1 MRREKT
7 TLLRKL
13 SMYGFDL
20 VTGSHNFF
28 ALLEFDVTELRRHLR
43 ALRAGGRGGSLFAFL
58 LKAVG
63 KCLEEFPEFNAM
75 IDRRKTTYFDEVD
88 VNIPIEIETDGI
100 RNPKQY
106 IVRDINRKT
115 LSEVDREIA
124 ASKDAGDD
132 HTGYVFSKGLQRL
145 LGILPAGLV
154 MLLMRNVLR
163 RHDTVQRLSGTV
175 FVTSVSM
182 FSNVPGYVIPYAG
195 GPKAASFAIGSVS
208 KKPVVRGDEIRIR
221 EMINLTAIFNHDL
234 IDGAPAARF
243 INRLRRYV
251 ETAFAE
257 LCD

>member
-1 MRREKT
+1 
-7 TLLRKL
+7 
-13 SMYGFDL
+13 
-20 VTGSHNFF
+20 
-28 ALLEFDVTELRRHLR
+28 
-43 ALRAGGRGGSLFAFL
+43 
-58 LKAVG
+58 
-63 KCLEEFPEFNAM
+63 M

-88 VNIPIEIETDGI
+88 VNIPIEIETEGI

-106 IVRDINRKT
+106 IVRDINRKSLT
-115 LSEVDREIA
+115 EVDREIA
-124 ASKDAGDD
+124 TSKDAGDD

-154 MLLMRNVLR
+154 MFLMRSILR
-163 RHDTVQRLSGTV
+163 RHDTVQKLSGTV

-208 KKPVVRGDEIRIR
+208 KKPVVRGDEVRVR

-251 ETAFAE
+251 ETSFAE
-257 LCD
+257 LTG

>member
-1 MRREKT
+1 MRQEKT

-13 SMYGFDL
+13 SIYGFDL

-28 ALLEFDVTELRRHLR
+28 ALLEFDVTDLRRHLR
-43 ALRAGGRGGSLFAFL
+43 TLRTEDRGGSLFAFL

-63 KCLEEFPEFNAM
+63 KCLGEFPEFNAM

-88 VNIPIEIETDGI
+88 VNIPIEIETGGT

-106 IVRDINRKT
+106 IVRDINRKS

-132 HTGYVFSKGLQRL
+132 HTGYVFSKGLRRI
-145 LGILPAGLV
+145 LGILPAGIV
-154 MLLMRNVLR
+154 MFLMRTVLR
-163 RHDTVQRLSGTV
+163 NHDTVKRMSGTV

-208 KKPVVRGDEIRIR
+208 KKPVVRGNEVRIR
-221 EMINLTAIFNHDL
+221 ELINLTAVFNHDL

-251 ETAFAE
+251 ETAYAE
-257 LCD
+257 LSG

>member
-20 VTGSHNFF
+20 VTGSHNFL
-28 ALLEFDVTELRRHLR
+28 ALLEFDVTDLRRHLR
-43 ALRAGGRGGSLFAFL
+43 GLRAGGAGGSLFAFF
-58 LKAVG
+58 LKAIG

-75 IDRRKTTYFDEVD
+75 IDYRKTTYFPEVD
-88 VNIPIEIETDGI
+88 VNIPIEIETSGT

-115 LSEVDREIA
+115 LAEVDREIA

-145 LGILPAGLV
+145 LGILPRPVVLA
-154 MLLMRNVLR
+154 LMRSVLR
-163 RHDTVQRLSGTV
+163 RHALVRDLSGTV

-182 FSNVPGYVIPYAG
+182 FSNVPGFVIPYAG
-195 GPKAASFAIGSVS
+195 GPKAASFAVGSVA
-208 KKPVVRGDEIRIR
+208 KKPVVRGDEVRIR
-221 EMINLTAIFNHDL
+221 EMINLTAVFNHDL

-243 INRLRRYV
+243 INRLRKYV
-251 ETAFAE
+251 ESSFAE
-257 LCD
+257 LSG